1 MRANTADPFNA
12 DVIAAALDKPA
23 RFRLEIIDRCESTS
37 TLLLD
42 RSPAGRPV
50 RQRGRSA
57 RRQTAGRGRRGRG
70 WLSAPADS
78 LTFSLLWRFPPG
90 LPAPAGLSL
99 AAGVAVARALEGL
112 GAAGIGLKWPNDILA
127 DGAKLGGILVETV
140 TAGGCHIAVIGI
152 GLNLRLP
159 RAIAEALEIR
169 AGSLDSVMPHAPSRN
184 LLLAVPAGGPGPARL
199 RRTAGAG
206 RTAGGPAARR
216 EGVAANVA
224 ARRWARRWPRWPR
237 SACRCYWAKSQSA
250 QHGVRNLYERPPEQ
264 LGADR
269 WAALIGAR
277 ALLGSTCLVVCAGT
291 ATTIDRLDA
300 SGLFRGGLILPGY
313 DLMRAALAANTA
325 QLPLAEGVSPACRAT
340 PWTPSSA
347 AACRPR
353 PAPSSAC
360 TSR

>member
-23 RFRLEIIDRCESTS
+23 RFRLEIIDCCESTN

-42 RSPAGRPV
+42 AVQQGAPSGSVAV
-50 RQRGRSA
+50 CEA
-57 RRQTAGRGRRGRG
+57 QTAGRGRRGRG

-159 RAIAEALEIR
+159 RAIAEALEIG

-184 LLLAVPAGGPGPARL
+184 LLLA
-199 RRTAGAG
+199 
-206 RTAGGPAARR
+206 
-216 EGVAANVA
+216 
-224 ARRWARRWPRWPR
+224 
-237 SACRCYWAKSQSA
+237 
-250 QHGVRNLYERPPEQ
+250 
-264 LGADR
+264 
-269 WAALIGAR
+269 
-277 ALLGSTCLVVCAGT
+277 ALLNALLSLLDEFERAGFAVLADEWLARNVHAGQLVR
-291 ATTIDRLDA
+291 I
-300 SGLFRGGLILPGY
+300 
-313 DLMRAALAANTA
+313 
-325 QLPLAEGVSPACRAT
+325 LAEGAAPVEGRSVGVDADGALLLDTEAGLRRIVSGDV
-340 PWTPSSA
+340 SL
-347 AACRPR
+347 R
-353 PAPSSAC
+353 PA
-360 TSR
+360 